1 MAFESL
7 RGRLLVAAPTLTDPN
22 FSRTVVLV
30 TEHTDDGAM
39 GVVLNRPSEMEVDET
54 VPELSELAGDA
65 AVIFHGGP
73 VQPEALLVLA
83 EFRDRS
89 AAAAIVVADV
99 GLVSADS
106 ETDELV
112 AATRRARVF
121 AGYAGWGPGQ
131 LEAEVEEGA
140 WIVEPP
146 VPGELFATDHGGLWS
161 AVLER
166 KGGRFALLARMPLD
180 PSLN

>member
-1 MAFESL
+1 MSVEFL

-30 TEHTDDGAM
+30 TEHSDDGAM
-39 GVVLNRPSEMEVDET
+39 GIVLNRPSAMVVAEV
-54 VPELSELAGDA
+54 VPELADLAGEE
-65 AVIFHGGP
+65 AVIHLGGP
-73 VQPEALLVLA
+73 VQPEALVVLA
-83 EFRDRS
+83 EFRDRD

-106 ETDELV
+106 ETADLAE
-112 AATRRARVF
+112 ATRRGRVF

-131 LEAEVEEGA
+131 LEAEVEEDA

-146 VPGELFATDHGGLWS
+146 VPGELFSEDHESLWS

-166 KGGRFALLARMPLD
+166 KGGRYALLARMPRD